1 MKNLF
6 LSAIFATATLASCS
20 TVSSI
25 LQNTFPYNATVLVTA
40 NSAANIELSSVSA
53 TQSVNQLF
61 SSGANVKDIRV
72 SNATMSVGSETS
84 MGIFKSVKVYLSNNS
99 SNQVLVASRE
109 SIPDNVGNSLSLDIN
124 SSQTLDTM
132 MKSGSIQAK
141 IVYVLKQ
148 VPTSDINLKTSIG
161 FSSVP
166 MKQFFRSTQDFVFVP
181 SSVPLFTISFLSL
194 RTK

>member
-6 LSAIFATATLASCS
+6 LSAVVATATLASCS

-40 NSAANIELSSVSA
+40 GSPANTTLSAVSTA
-53 TQSVNQLF
+53 QSINQITGA
-61 SSGANVKDIRV
+61 GANVKDIRV
-72 SNATMSVGSETS
+72 SNATMSVSSGAS

-99 SNQVLVASRE
+99 SNEVLVASRE
-109 SIPDNVGNSLSLDIN
+109 NIPDNVGTSLALDLNSTS
-124 SSQTLDTM
+124 TLDHI
-132 MKSGSIQAK
+132 MKTGSVQQR

-148 VPTSDINLKTSIG
+148 SPTTDVTVRTSIG

-166 MKQFFRSTQDFVFVP
+166 VTNP
-181 SSVPLFTISFLSL
+181 
-194 RTK
+194 